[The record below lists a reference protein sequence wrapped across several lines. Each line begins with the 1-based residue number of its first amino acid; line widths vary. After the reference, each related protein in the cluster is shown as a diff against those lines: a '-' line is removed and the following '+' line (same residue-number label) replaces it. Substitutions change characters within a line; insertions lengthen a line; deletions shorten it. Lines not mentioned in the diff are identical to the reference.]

1 LLNQFFIKT
10 GGFIMNL
17 SNYTIKA
24 QETIQ
29 AAQQL
34 AFSNGNPNIETNH
47 LLKVLLSD
55 VDSPVAFL
63 LKRNNVNISFVESK
77 MDESIAKLPKI
88 GSGEPA
94 QNISRDLSNAM
105 LKANNILKEFND
117 EFISTEHLLLGLLQS
132 NDDVSKTLKAA
143 GVTEKG
149 LVTAIKDLR
158 KGDSIKSQTQETQL
172 NNLNKFAKNLNDM
185 ARQGKLDPVIGRD
198 EEIRRTLHI
207 LTRRSKNNPILVG
220 EPGVGKTA
228 IVEGLAMRIINGD
241 VPENLKS
248 KIIFALDMGQLI
260 AGAKYKGEFEE
271 RLKGV
276 VKEVANSEGEI
287 ILFIDEIH
295 TLIGAGGGEGA
306 MDAANIL
313 KPALARGEL
322 RAIGAT
328 TLNEYQKYFE
338 KDKALE
344 RRFQKVMINEPSLED
359 AISILRGLKDRYET
373 HHHVRIKDEA
383 IIAAVELSSRYI
395 TDRFLPDKAI
405 DLIDESAA
413 KLRLEMNS
421 MPEELD
427 KLERQIRQLEIER
440 EAIKREKDESLLKE
454 LNIEISNL
462 SVERDTLKAKWNEEK
477 EIVEK
482 IQNTKASIETL
493 KLEADQAERNGDYG
507 KVAEIRYGKIKD
519 QELVMAEATLQ
530 LSTLSSHSK
539 RLMKEEVDAEDIA
552 ENIAKATG
560 IPVAKMMQSDR
571 EKLLHL
577 EEELHQRVI
586 GQDEAIA
593 AVSDAIRRSRAG
605 LQDPKKPIGSFI
617 FLGTTGVGKTEL
629 AKALAEYLFDDE
641 SMMTR
646 IDMSEYQE
654 KHTVSRLVGAPPG
667 YVGYDEGGQ
676 LTEAVRRKPYS
687 VVLLDEIEKAHPDVW
702 NILLQVLDDG
712 RLTDNKGRVVN
723 FKNTIIIMTS
733 NIGSH
738 IIQDAFELIDESNV
752 ESVIEKTKVEVMNLL
767 RATVRPEFLN
777 RVDEIIMFQPL
788 LKTQIMGIVKIQLEG
803 LRRMVA
809 DNGIQLNYSDYLLEF
824 LADQGFDPQFGA
836 RPLKRL
842 IQKLL
847 VNSLSK
853 KILAGEI
860 NKNSTVLVDVFD
872 GVVVFRNEEIIK

>member
-1 LLNQFFIKT
+1 
-10 GGFIMNL
+10 MNL
-17 SNYTIKA
+17 SNFTIKA
-24 QETIQ
+24 AEVIQ
-29 AAQQL
+29 GAQQI
-34 AFSNGNPNIETNH
+34 AFNHQNSNIETEH
-47 LLKVLLSD
+47 LLKALLEQQ
-55 VDSPVAFL
+55 DSPVEYL
-63 LKRNNVNISFVESK
+63 LKKNAVNVSQLEARLGEQMNR
-77 MDESIAKLPKI
+77 LPKVQ
-88 GSGEPA
+88 GGEPA
-94 QNISRDLSNAM
+94 QSVSRDTNNAILRAGSL
-105 LKANNILKEFND
+105 LKGFND
-117 EFISTEHLLLGLLQS
+117 EFITPEHLLLALVQGGDNTSKLLKDFGLT
-132 NDDVSKTLKAA
+132 D
-143 GVTEKG
+143 KG
-149 LVTAIKDLR
+149 LTAAITELR
-158 KGDSIKSQTQETQL
+158 KGSTVTSQTQETQF
-172 NNLNKFAKNLNDM
+172 NALNKYAKNLNEL

-207 LTRRSKNNPILVG
+207 LSRRTKNNPILVG

-228 IVEGLAMRIINGD
+228 IAEGLAHRIVNGD

-248 KIIFALDMGQLI
+248 KIIYALDMGQLI

-276 VKEVANSEGEI
+276 VKEVATSEGEI

-295 TLIGAGGGEGA
+295 TLVGAGGGEGA

-322 RAIGAT
+322 RAVGAT

-344 RRFQKVMINEPSLED
+344 RRFQKVMIDEPSVED

-405 DLIDESAA
+405 DLIDEAAA

-427 KLERQIRQLEIER
+427 ELERRIRQLEIER
-440 EAIKREKDESLLKE
+440 EAIKRENDEDKLKE
-454 LNIEISNL
+454 LNTTIANL
-462 SVERDTLKAKWNEEK
+462 AVERDTLKAKWQEEK
-477 EIVEK
+477 ELVEK
-482 IQNTKASIETL
+482 IQNAKADIENL
-493 KLEADQAERNGDYG
+493 KQQAEQAEREGDYG
-507 KVAEIRYGKIKD
+507 KVAEIRYGRIKEQEAKIN
-519 QELVMAEATLQ
+519 ELQGQ
-530 LSTLSSHSK
+530 LNELSQHSR

-552 ENIAKATG
+552 ESVAKATG
-560 IPVAKMMQSDR
+560 IPVSKMLQSER

-577 EEELHQRVI
+577 EGELHKRVV
-586 GQDEAIA
+586 GQDEAIT
-593 AVSDAIRRSRAG
+593 AVADAIRRSRAG
-605 LQDPKKPIGSFI
+605 LSDPKRPIGSFI

-629 AKALAEYLFDDE
+629 AKALADYLFDDE
-641 SMMTR
+641 HMMTR

-676 LTEAVRRKPYS
+676 LTEAVRRKPYQ

-702 NILLQVLDDG
+702 NVLLQVLDDG

-733 NIGSH
+733 NMGSD
-738 IIQDAFELIDESNV
+738 IIQENFADVTEKNKEEVV
-752 ESVIEKTKVEVMNLL
+752 ERTKAEVMTRL
-767 RATVRPEFLN
+767 RETIRPEFLN
-777 RVDEIIMFQPL
+777 RVDEIILFQPL
-788 LKTQIMGIVKIQLEG
+788 MRSEIKGIIRIQLDN
-803 LRRMVA
+803 LKDLVA
-809 DNGIQLNYSDYLLEF
+809 QNGIQLSFSDYLLDF
-824 LADQGFDPQFGA
+824 LAENGFDPQYGA

-842 IQKLL
+842 IQKEI
-847 VNSLSK
+847 VNGLSK
-853 KILAGEI
+853 KILAGEVD
-860 NKNSTVLVDVFD
+860 KNHPVLVDVFD
-872 GVVVFRNEEIIK
+872 GVVVFRNDVSEPHTV

>member
-1 LLNQFFIKT
+1 
-10 GGFIMNL
+10 MNL
-17 SNYTIKA
+17 NNYTIKA

-29 AAQQL
+29 AAQQV
-34 AFSNGNPNIETNH
+34 AFNQGNPTMETNH
-47 LLKVLLSD
+47 LLKALLAD
-55 VDSPVAFL
+55 KDSPVEFL
-63 LKRNNVNISFVESK
+63 LKRNNVNTQFVETK
-77 MDESIAKLPKI
+77 VDESIQKLPKTT
-88 GSGEPA
+88 SGEPA
-94 QNISRDLSNAM
+94 QNVSRDLNTVF
-105 LKANNILKEFND
+105 LKANSVLKEFKD
-117 EFISTEHLLLGLLQS
+117 EFISTEHLLLALLMV
-132 NDDVSKTLKAA
+132 NDDTAKTLKAA
-143 GVTEKG
+143 GLTEKG
-149 LVTAIKDLR
+149 LITAIKDLR
-158 KGDSIKSQTQETQL
+158 KGDTIQSQTQETQL
-172 NNLNKFAKNLNDM
+172 NMLNKFAKNLNDF

-207 LTRRSKNNPILVG
+207 LTRRTKNNPILVG

-241 VPENLKS
+241 VPDNLRS
-248 KIIFALDMGQLI
+248 KTIFALDMGQLI

-276 VKEVANSEGEI
+276 VKEVATSDGEI

-344 RRFQKVMINEPSLED
+344 RRFQKVMIDEPSNED

-383 IIAAVELSSRYI
+383 IIAAVELSSRYM

-440 EAIKREKDESLLKE
+440 EAIKRENDAAKLKE
-454 LNIEISNL
+454 LNVDISNL
-462 SVERDTLKAKWNEEK
+462 VVERDTLKSKWKQEK
-477 EIVEK
+477 ELVEK
-482 IQNTKASIETL
+482 VQNAKAAIEEL
-493 KLEADQAERNGDYG
+493 KQLADQAERNGEYG
-507 KVAEIRYGKIKD
+507 KVAEIRYGKI
-519 QELVMAEATLQ
+519 QEQEKVIATVSAQ
-530 LSTLSSHSK
+530 IDSSTDK
-539 RLMKEEVDAEDIA
+539 RLLKEEVDAEDIA
-552 ENIAKATG
+552 ENVAKATG
-560 IPVAKMMQSDR
+560 IPVAKMLQSDR

-577 EEELHQRVI
+577 EDELHNRVV
-586 GQDEAIA
+586 GQEEAIT
-593 AVSDAIRRSRAG
+593 AVADAIRRSRAG

-641 SMMTR
+641 GMMTR

-738 IIQDAFELIDESNV
+738 LIQDAFENVTDDNV
-752 ESVIEKTKVEVMNLL
+752 ETVTDKAKLEVMTLL
-767 RATVRPEFLN
+767 RQTIRPEFLN
-777 RVDEIIMFQPL
+777 RVDEIIMFRPL
-788 LKTQIMGIVKIQLEG
+788 LKKQIMGIVKIQLEG
-803 LRRMVA
+803 LQRMTTA
-809 DNGIQLNYSDYLLEF
+809 NGINLTFSDYLLEF
-824 LADQGFDPQFGA
+824 LAEQGYDPQFGA

-842 IQKLL
+842 IQKQII
-847 VNSLSK
+847 NALSK
-853 KILAGEI
+853 KILGGEI
-860 NKNSTVLVDVFD
+860 DKTKSVLVDVFD
-872 GVVVFRNEEIIK
+872 GVVVFRNED

>member
-1 LLNQFFIKT
+1 
-10 GGFIMNL
+10 MNL
-17 SNYTIKA
+17 SNFTIKA
-24 QETIQ
+24 AEAFQQ
-29 AAQQL
+29 AQQI
-34 AFSNGNPNIETNH
+34 AFNAQNPNIETEH
-47 LLKVLLSD
+47 ILKALLD
-55 VDSPVAFL
+55 QEDSPVDYL
-63 LKRNNVNISFVESK
+63 LKKNNVTVNLVESK
-77 MDESIAKLPKI
+77 LDELISKLPKTS
-88 GSGEPA
+88 SGEPA
-94 QNISRDLSNAM
+94 QSIGRE
-105 LKANNILKEFND
+105 ANNVVLRAGAVLKQFKD
-117 EFISTEHLLLGLLQS
+117 EFITPEHLLLAIVQGNDGPAKLLKNTGL
-132 NDDVSKTLKAA
+132 
-143 GVTEKG
+143 TEKG
-149 LVTAIKDLR
+149 LIAAIRELR
-158 KGDSIKSQTQETQL
+158 KGDTVTSQTQSQEFDVL
-172 NNLNKFAKNLNDM
+172 NKYARNLNEL

-207 LTRRSKNNPILVG
+207 LSRRTKNNPILVG

-228 IVEGLAMRIINGD
+228 IAEGIAHRIVNGD

-248 KIIFALDMGQLI
+248 KIIYALDMGQLI

-276 VKEVANSEGEI
+276 VKEVAGSDGEI

-295 TLIGAGGGEGA
+295 TLVGAGGGEGA

-322 RAIGAT
+322 RAVGAT

-344 RRFQKVMINEPSLED
+344 RRFQKVMIDEPNIED

-440 EAIKREKDESLLKE
+440 EAIKRENDDRKLKE
-454 LNIEISNL
+454 LNTEIANL
-462 SVERDTLKAKWNEEK
+462 SVERDTLKSKWKTEK
-477 EIVEK
+477 ELVEK
-482 IQNTKASIETL
+482 VQNVKAEIDNL
-493 KLEADQAERNGDYG
+493 KQLAERAEREGDYG
-507 KVAEIRYGKIKD
+507 KVAEIRYGKIKE
-519 QELVMAEATLQ
+519 QETLITDLTKQ
-530 LSTLSSHSK
+530 IEESGEK
-539 RLMKEEVDAEDIA
+539 RLLKEEVDAEDIA
-552 ENIAKATG
+552 ESVAKTTG
-560 IPVAKMMQSDR
+560 IPVTKMLQSDKD
-571 EKLLHL
+571 KLLKL
-577 EEELHQRVI
+577 EEHLHERVV
-586 GQDEAIA
+586 GQDEAIT
-593 AVSDAIRRSRAG
+593 AVADAIRRSRAG
-605 LQDPKKPIGSFI
+605 LNDSRKPIGSFI

-687 VVLLDEIEKAHPDVW
+687 VVLLDEIEKANPDVW
-702 NILLQVLDDG
+702 NVLLQVLDDG

-738 IIQDAFELIDESNV
+738 LIQDAFDKVNEKNV
-752 ESVIEKTKVEVMNLL
+752 DQVTEKAKLEVMTLL
-767 RATVRPEFLN
+767 RQTIRPEFLN
-777 RVDEIIMFQPL
+777 RVDEIIMFRPL
-788 LKTQIMGIVKIQLEG
+788 MRKEIRGIVKIQLDN
-803 LRRMVA
+803 LKKLVA
-809 DNGIQLNYSDYLLEF
+809 QSGIHLEFSDYALEF
-824 LADQGFDPQFGA
+824 LSEQGFDPQFGA

-842 IQKLL
+842 IQKEI
-847 VNSLSK
+847 VNQLSK
-853 KILAGEI
+853 RILAGDI
-860 NKNSTVLVDVFD
+860 DKSHPVLVDVFD
-872 GVVVFRNEEIIK
+872 NTVVFRNETAALEKSGKKK

>member
-1 LLNQFFIKT
+1 
-10 GGFIMNL
+10 MNL
-17 SNYTIKA
+17 NNFTIKA
-24 QETIQ
+24 QEVV
-29 AAQQL
+29 AASQQL
-34 AFSNGNPNIETNH
+34 AFNHSSVNIETEH
-47 LLKVLLSD
+47 ILKALLD
-55 VDSPVAFL
+55 QEESPVEFL
-63 LKRNNVNISFVESK
+63 LKKNNVSVNVLQSK
-77 MDESIAKLPKI
+77 LDEAIHKLPKA
-88 GSGEPA
+88 GAGATPA
-94 QNISRDLSNAM
+94 QSIGRDANTAVLRAGTV
-105 LKANNILKEFND
+105 LKTFGD
-117 EFISTEHLLLGLLQS
+117 EFVAPEHLLLALLQGS
-132 NDDVSKTLKAA
+132 DSTAKMLKEA
-143 GVTEKG
+143 GLTEKG
-149 LVTAIKDLR
+149 FVAAVKELR
-158 KGDSIKSQTQETQL
+158 KGDTIQSQTQETQF
-172 NNLNKFAKNLNDM
+172 NALNKYAKNLNEM

-207 LTRRSKNNPILVG
+207 LSRRSKNNPILVG

-228 IVEGLAMRIINGD
+228 IAEGLAMRIVNGD

-248 KIIFALDMGQLI
+248 KIIYALDMGQLI

-276 VKEVANSEGEI
+276 VKEVASSDGEI

-295 TLIGAGGGEGA
+295 TLVGAGGGEGA

-328 TLNEYQKYFE
+328 TLNEYQKFFE

-344 RRFQKVMINEPSLED
+344 RRFQKVMIEEPSVED

-383 IIAAVELSSRYI
+383 IIAAVELSQRYI

-440 EAIKREKDESLLKE
+440 EAIKRENDEAKLKE
-454 LNIEISNL
+454 LNTEIANL
-462 SVERDTLKAKWNEEK
+462 AVERDTFKAKWQQEK

-482 IQNTKASIETL
+482 VQNAKAAIEQL
-493 KLEADQAERNGDYG
+493 KQEAEQAERNGDYG
-507 KVAEIRYGKIKD
+507 RVAEIRYGKVKE
-519 QELVMAEATLQ
+519 QEELIVQSSAQ
-530 LSTLSSHSK
+530 LDAISEK
-539 RLMKEEVDAEDIA
+539 RLLKEEVDAEDIA

-560 IPVAKMMQSDR
+560 IPVSKMMQSER

-577 EEELHQRVI
+577 ETELHHRVV
-586 GQDEAIA
+586 GQEEAIT
-593 AVSDAIRRSRAG
+593 AVADAIRRSRAG
-605 LQDPKKPIGSFI
+605 LSDPRKPIGSFI

-702 NILLQVLDDG
+702 NVLLQVLDDG
-712 RLTDNKGRVVN
+712 RLTDNKGRMVN

-738 IIQDAFELIDESNV
+738 LIQDAFDGVDENHL
-752 ESVIEKTKVEVMNLL
+752 EDANEKAKLEVMQLL
-767 RATVRPEFLN
+767 KQTIRPEFLN
-777 RVDEIIMFQPL
+777 RVDDIIMFQPL
-788 LKTQIMGIVKIQLEG
+788 MRKEIRGIIRIQLKN
-803 LRRMVA
+803 LQQLIA
-809 DNGIQLNYSDYLLEF
+809 DSGIELHFSEYAIDYLAENGY
-824 LADQGFDPQFGA
+824 DVQFGA

-842 IQKLL
+842 IQKEII
-847 VNSLSK
+847 NQLSK
-853 KILAGEI
+853 RILAGDI
-860 NKNSTVLVDVFD
+860 DKTKPVLVDVFD
-872 GVVVFRNEEIIK
+872 GVVVFRNEHPEKL

>member
-1 LLNQFFIKT
+1 
-10 GGFIMNL
+10 MNL
-17 SNYTIKA
+17 NNYTIKA

-29 AAQQL
+29 AAQQV
-34 AFSNGNPNIETNH
+34 AFNNGNPNIETNH
-47 LLKVLLSD
+47 LLKALLAD
-55 VDSPVAFL
+55 KDSPVEFL
-63 LKRNNVNISFVESK
+63 LKRNNVNVSFTENKV
-77 MDESIAKLPKI
+77 DESIAKLPKI
-88 GSGEPA
+88 QSGEPA
-94 QNISRDLSNAM
+94 QNISRDLNTVF
-105 LKANNILKEFND
+105 LKANSTLKEFKD
-117 EFISTEHLLLGLLQS
+117 EFISTEHLLLALLQV
-132 NDDVSKTLKAA
+132 NDDTAKTLKAN
-143 GVTEKG
+143 GLTEKG
-149 LVTAIKDLR
+149 LITAIKDLR
-158 KGDSIKSQTQETQL
+158 KGDTIQSQTQETQL
-172 NNLNKFAKNLNDM
+172 NMLNKFAKNLNEM

-241 VPENLKS
+241 VPDNLRS
-248 KIIFALDMGQLI
+248 KTIFALDMGQLI

-276 VKEVANSEGEI
+276 VKEVATSDGEI

-328 TLNEYQKYFE
+328 TLSEYQKYFE

-344 RRFQKVMINEPSLED
+344 RRFQKVMIDEPSMED

-383 IIAAVELSSRYI
+383 IIAAVELSSRYM

-440 EAIKREKDESLLKE
+440 EAIKRENDESKLKE
-454 LNIEISNL
+454 LNIDISTL
-462 SVERDTLKAKWNEEK
+462 MVERDTLKSKWKQEK
-477 EIVEK
+477 ELVEK
-482 IQNTKASIETL
+482 VQSAKATIEDL
-493 KLEADQAERNGDYG
+493 KQQAEQAERNGEYG
-507 KVAEIRYGKIKD
+507 KVAEIRYGKVKE
-519 QELVMAEATLQ
+519 QETLIAEVTAQ
-530 LSTLSSHSK
+530 INSSTDK
-539 RLMKEEVDAEDIA
+539 RLLKEEVDAEDIA
-552 ENIAKATG
+552 ENVAKATG
-560 IPVAKMMQSDR
+560 IPVAKMLQSER

-577 EEELHQRVI
+577 EEELHNRVV
-586 GQDEAIA
+586 GQEEAIT
-593 AVSDAIRRSRAG
+593 AVADAIRRSRAG

-676 LTEAVRRKPYS
+676 LTESVRRKPYS

-702 NILLQVLDDG
+702 NVLLQVLDDG

-738 IIQDAFELIDESNV
+738 LIQDAFEKVTENNV
-752 ESVIEKTKVEVMNLL
+752 EEVTESAKLEVMTLL
-767 RATVRPEFLN
+767 RQTIRPEFLN
-777 RVDEIIMFQPL
+777 RVDEIIMFSPL
-788 LKTQIMGIVKIQLEG
+788 MKKQIMGIVKIQLQG
-803 LRRMVA
+803 LQKLVA
-809 DNGIQLNYSDYLLEF
+809 DNGINLHFSDYLLEF
-824 LADQGFDPQFGA
+824 LSEQGYDPQFGA

-842 IQKLL
+842 IQKQII
-847 VNSLSK
+847 NALSK
-853 KILAGEI
+853 KILAGDI
-860 NKNSTVLVDVFD
+860 DKTMPVLVDVFD
-872 GVVVFRNEEIIK
+872 GIVVFRNEEDK